1 MKFIRHIQRH
11 AIPVG
16 VSVLMTLV
24 MLCHSKGWGW
34 HFDFVTRLE
43 TYAYDVRLKLT
54 MPHGVDRRV
63 VIVDLD
69 ERSLQEQGH
78 WPWSRNKMAQLVDLL
93 FDRYKINV
101 LGFDVVFA
109 ESDESSGL
117 RKLEAL
123 AGKELSADAGFKST
137 LNRIKP
143 QLDYDQLFANSLQ
156 DRRVA
161 LGYYFRVDAQG
172 NEGLGALPQPALKSS
187 DFRPDSVDAIVA
199 TGYVGNLP
207 QLQKSAPEGGFFSH
221 PLVDEDGVFR
231 RAPLLQ
237 MYKGQLYESLAL
249 AMVKMYL
256 RTPTIQLA
264 YESEEQTDYSLAFLK
279 LAGHWVPVDSHVAT
293 LIPFRGPEGSFRYVS
308 ATDVLRGKVDREVL
322 DDAIVLIGST
332 APGLKDMRA
341 TPMQQ
346 VYAGV
351 EMHANV
357 IAGILDRNIK
367 QRSPSFTEYEFGV
380 LLLIGLL
387 LAFAFPGLAPW
398 KAFTLS
404 FVVVVSVLGVDAAF
418 WSFPTNQIL
427 PLAGTLLLVSV
438 LFVFNMV
445 YGFFIENRSKR
456 LLGGLFGQYVPPE
469 LVDEMAKDPGAYSLA
484 GESRELTV
492 LFADVRGFTTISEGL
507 NPTQL
512 TQLMNEYLTPMTHVI
527 QKHRGTIDK
536 YMGDAI
542 MAFWGAPVHDPNH
555 ARLALL
561 AGMEMLA
568 RLETLQDHFKA
579 KGWPPIRIG
588 VGLNTGEM
596 TVGNMGSEF
605 RLAYTVMGDA
615 VNLGSRL
622 EGLTK
627 EYGVQMMVSEFTRAA
642 VPDFVYRELDCV
654 RVKGK
659 DKPVAIFEPICPL
672 GSEPAGLLEEL
683 ALYGGALALY
693 RQQNWVQAEEKF
705 AELQNLYPQ
714 RYLYQVYAKR
724 ITYLCAEPPGV
735 DWDGAFTFT
744 TK

>member
-11 AIPVG
+11 AVPVG
-16 VSVLMTLV
+16 VSLLLTLV
-24 MLCHSKGWGW
+24 MLLNSQGFGWKFG
-34 HFDFVTRLE
+34 FVQRME
-43 TYAYDVRLKLT
+43 NYAYDLRLQWT
-54 MPHGVDRRV
+54 MPGGIDPRI

-69 ERSLQEQGH
+69 EKSLHEVGN
-78 WPWSRNKMAQLVDLL
+78 WPWSRNKLAQMVDQL
-93 FDRYKINV
+93 FDVYEIDV

-109 ESDESSGL
+109 EPDESSGL
-117 RKLEAL
+117 RQLQAL
-123 AGKELSADAGFKST
+123 ADEELRADAGFKST
-137 LNRIKP
+137 LKRIKP

-161 LGYYFRVDAQG
+161 LGYYFRVDTQG
-172 NEGLGALPQPALKSS
+172 NEGLGALPQPTLKASE
-187 DFRPDSVDAIVA
+187 FRPAGVDAIVA
-199 TGYVGNLP
+199 TGFVANLSD
-207 QLQKSAPEGGFFSH
+207 LQASAPVGGFFSH
-221 PLVDEDGVFR
+221 PLVDEDGIYR
-231 RAPLLQ
+231 RAPLLH
-237 MYKGQLYESLAL
+237 MYKGQLYESLAMAVAKL
-249 AMVKMYL
+249 SL
-256 RTPTIQLA
+256 RQPTIELK
-264 YESEEQTDYSLAFLK
+264 YSSSEESDYTLESVK
-279 LAGHWVPVDSHVAT
+279 LGRNWVPLDSHLAA
-293 LIPFRGPEGSFRYVS
+293 LIPFHGLKGSFRYLS
-308 ATDVLRGKVDREVL
+308 ATDVLHGRVDPKVL
-322 DDAIVLIGST
+322 HDAIVLVGSS
-332 APGLKDMRA
+332 APGLNDLRA

-346 VYAGV
+346 VYPGV
-351 EMHANV
+351 EMHANL
-357 IAGILDRNIK
+357 IAGILDSTIRERPPVAEKI
-367 QRSPSFTEYEFGV
+367 EFEE
-380 LLLIGLL
+380 LLLVGLL
-387 LAFAFPGLAPW
+387 LAIALPGLSPW
-398 KAFTLS
+398 RAIGLFLG
-404 FVVVVSVLGVDAAF
+404 VLVSVGGMDYF
-418 WSFPTNQIL
+418 WWEESNNQVL
-427 PLAGTLLLVSV
+427 PLASV
-438 LFVFNMV
+438 LMLMAALFVFNMA
-445 YGFFIENRSKR
+445 YGFFVENRSKK

-507 NPTQL
+507 DPTQL